1 MDLLS
6 SYQLTITVCA
16 ACIFTPFFS
25 IFIFQLPRKILADY
39 HNECID
45 FLELK
50 KKKLSTVSLFAPTI
64 NTKGENSK
72 LTLALYY
79 VPILSYVIAKTKLK
93 KQAAI
98 APEQRLFIETIT
110 IITCITTMLEFG
122 MTPQG
127 LSQLAFYLSL
137 IAIAFIDARTK
148 LIPDILSLT
157 MLWAGLIASIQGWSE
172 TQVQLA
178 VWGAIAGY
186 SGPWLISKAV
196 CLQTKRPDGMGY
208 GDFKMLAM
216 LGAWL
221 GPLNMLN
228 TVILA
233 SFGFMFYFMAMRMA
247 NKVSRHSLIPFG
259 PFLSIAAWAIS
270 QNDIFVFSEH
280 LKISGLLI

>member
-6 SYQLTITVCA
+6 SQQLVITICA
-16 ACIFTPFFS
+16 TYVFTPFFS
-25 IFIFQLPRKILADY
+25 IFIFQLPRRILAEY

-50 KKKLSTVSLFAPTI
+50 KKKLSAVPLFSATI
-64 NTKGENSK
+64 NEKSK
-72 LTLALYY
+72 SNKLVRALYY
-79 VPILSYVIAKTKLK
+79 APIFSYIIAKTKLK
-93 KQAAI
+93 EHTIIQ
-98 APEQRLFIETIT
+98 PEQRLLIETIT

-122 MTPQG
+122 NTPSG
-127 LSQLAFYLSL
+127 LSQLAFYISL
-137 IAIAFIDARTK
+137 IAIAAIDARTK
-148 LIPDILSLT
+148 LIPDILSVT
-157 MLWAGLIASIQGWSE
+157 MLWAGLIASIQGWNE
-172 TQVQLA
+172 IQIQLA
-178 VWGAIAGY
+178 VWGAAAGY
-186 SGPWLISKAV
+186 AGPWLISKAV
-196 CLQTKRPDGMGY
+196 CYQTNRPDGMGY

-233 SFGFMFYFMAMRMA
+233 SFGFMFYFMVMRMA

-270 QNDIFVFSEH
+270 QNNIFVFSEH
-280 LKISGLLI
+280 LKISGILV